1 MMETLENF
9 LLNGKKQMSFLH
21 IKKRDKQILEN
32 YHPIFFGSHYQ
43 KNISKNLNFLQKND
57 LISHN
62 KSEFKPVDSFIN
74 QLLSIT
80 HEMYKS
86 FDNGLDVCGVLL
98 DISKVFDKVW
108 HKGLII
114 QVNIMMQGHCKDQ
127 YLDHYYI

>member
-1 MMETLENF
+1 MKLCDGNFGKFPLEW
-9 LLNGKKQMSFLH
+9 KKATVIPAH
-21 IKKRDKQILEN
+21 KKRDKQILEN

-62 KSEFKPVDSFIN
+62 KSEFKPVDSCIN
-74 QLLSIT
+74 QLLLIT

-86 FDNGLDVCGVLL
+86 FDNGLDVCGVFL

-108 HKGLII
+108 HKGLIYKLI
-114 QVNIMMQGHCKDQ
+114 
-127 YLDHYYI
+127 